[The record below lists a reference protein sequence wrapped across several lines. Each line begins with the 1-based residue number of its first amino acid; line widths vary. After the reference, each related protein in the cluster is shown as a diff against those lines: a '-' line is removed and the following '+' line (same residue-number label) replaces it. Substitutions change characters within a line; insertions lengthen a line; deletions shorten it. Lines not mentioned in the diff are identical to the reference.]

1 MFFLTLISYN
11 KFNVKAVFAGH
22 LHKNSYADYKGMD
35 MICTSAI
42 GKQLGKDL
50 SGLRIVKV
58 SKDSVVSN
66 YYTLEYLE
74 NIKRE
79 DILNNHYTN

>member
-35 MICTSAI
+35 MISTSAV

-50 SGLRIVKV
+50 SGLRIIKV

-66 YYTLEYLE
+66 YYSLKELEKINRE
-74 NIKRE
+74 NI
-79 DILNNHYTN
+79 LNSN